1 MATAKLI
8 IRDEVNIKIDNVDP
22 ATRRKMS
29 AALKFMLPYAYHM
42 PAYKLGRW
50 DGMIRFCDV
59 GGRTYLN
66 LLDTLL
72 PILQNAGYDIEIDD
86 HRQTWNLKFEQIDEN
101 YLSSIQWPKGHTHEG
116 QDIVLRDYQIDAI
129 NNFLEHLQS
138 LQEIATAAGK
148 TIITATLS
156 KLCEQYGRTIV
167 IVPNKS
173 LVTQTEEDYRN
184 IGLDV
189 GVFYGDRKDYGHQ
202 HTICTWQSL
211 NVLLK
216 KSKKKTADI
225 NIQEFIDGVICI
237 MVDEV
242 HQAKA
247 DVLKELLTGVF
258 ANVPIRWGLTGTIP
272 KAEYE
277 FISLKA
283 SLGEVIN
290 RISAH
295 SLQEQGVLS
304 NCEVKVLQLKDDV
317 GYPNYPSE
325 LKYLSTDANRID
337 YLATVIKDI
346 ANAGN
351 TFVLIDRIKTGEM
364 LIERIPDAMFVRG
377 ATKNEERKET
387 YDEVATGN
395 DSLIIAT
402 YGVASVGINI
412 PRIFN
417 LVLIEPGKSFVR
429 VIQSIGRGIRKA
441 HDKDFVQIWDITSNC
456 KYSKRH
462 LTTRKKYYREAKYDF
477 HIEKIS
483 YK

>member
-8 IRDEVNIKIDNVDP
+8 IRDEVNIKLDQIDP
-22 ATRRKMS
+22 MTRRKMS

-72 PILQNAGYDIEIDD
+72 PIIQNAGYDIDIED
-86 HRQTWNLKFEQIDEN
+86 HRQTWNLKFDEIDEN
-101 YLSSIQWPKGHTHEG
+101 YLSDINWPKKHTHEG
-116 QDIVLRDYQIDAI
+116 QPIVLRDYQVEAI
-129 NNFLEHLQS
+129 NNFLNHLQS

-173 LVTQTEEDYRN
+173 LVTQTEEDYQN

-216 KSKKKTADI
+216 KSKRKEADI
-225 NIQEFIDGVICI
+225 DIEQFIDDVICI

-258 ANVPIRWGLTGTIP
+258 ANVPVRWGLTGTIP

-317 GYPNYPSE
+317 EYPNYPSE

-337 YLATVIKDI
+337 YLASVIQDI
-346 ANAGN
+346 ASTGN
-351 TFVLIDRIKTGEM
+351 TLVLIDRIKTGEM
-364 LIERIPDAMFVRG
+364 LLERVPDAIFVRG
-377 ATKNEERKET
+377 ATKNEERREH
-387 YDEVATGN
+387 YDEVATSN
-395 DSLIIAT
+395 DSLIVAT

-477 HIEKIS
+477 HIEKVS